1 MDVQEFMDMVF
12 RAQFQTKEEWFAF
25 RDEVYAIF
33 DQMPKSDQEIIVDE
47 NALEMLSMIISGYEY
62 DEERLSKLIPKGLI
76 KFNEEQI
83 NYIKSLGLEFD
94 FNNLSVDNII
104 RIGDV
109 VAYEWAKSGYDEN
122 CNITDVGE
130 MCESIFDIIDIEE

>member
-12 RAQFQTKEEWFAF
+12 RAQFQTKEEWFTF

-62 DEERLSKLIPKGLI
+62 EEERLNKLVPKGLI

-83 NYIKSLGLEFD
+83 NFIKSLGLEFD